1 MQEFSNHSRWCCG
14 RAGVAAGLLLL
25 VTACTAHQPSSRD
38 APWTRAAAQRVDE
51 GFYRVRSGDTLSS
64 IAARYGMGWSR
75 LADANAIRS
84 PDTIYAGQVLRIP
97 DAGERVR
104 RTGTKSNEVASAS
117 GRTAAPSRTRI
128 AAQAEA
134 APKHRPTSSETIAS
148 PPPKAGPAKPE
159 AGSSGAVDGVYQVR
173 AGDNLLA
180 IARELDMPMRQIAT
194 LNDLEAPYRLRVGQE
209 LRLPVAVA
217 GAPMPTAKPAAHVAA
232 PALSGQGFLWPVRG
246 KVVGRF
252 GDSNNGLRRDGINIA
267 ARKGTP
273 VRAAEEGVVVYAD
286 EGIRGYGRMIL
297 LRHDQDYITTY
308 AHNAALLAALGDV
321 VRRGQVI
328 ARVGDSGGVDEAQL
342 HFEIRKG
349 RKPIDPEELLVSA
362 STEVASSN

>member
-1 MQEFSNHSRWCCG
+1 MQEFSNHSLSCWG
-14 RAGVAAGLLLL
+14 RTGIAASLVLL
-25 VTACTAHQPSSRD
+25 VTACTAYQPSSRH
-38 APWTRAAAQRVDE
+38 APSTRAAAQPVDE
-51 GFYRVRSGDTLSS
+51 GFYRVRSGDTLSG
-64 IAARYGMGWSR
+64 IAARHDMGWSR
-75 LADANAIRS
+75 LAAANGIRS

-104 RTGTKSNEVASAS
+104 RAGTRANGVASAPE
-117 GRTAAPSRTRI
+117 RAAEPARTRI
-128 AAQAEA
+128 AAQAGA
-134 APKHRPTSSETIAS
+134 AAKLRPISSETIA
-148 PPPKAGPAKPE
+148 PPPPEAGPAKPE
-159 AGSSGAVDGVYQVR
+159 AASSGAIDGVYRVR

-180 IARELDMPMRQIAT
+180 IARQLDMPMQQIAM
-194 LNDLEAPYRLRVGQE
+194 LNDLEAPYPLQVGQE
-209 LRLPVAVA
+209 LQLPVSVA
-217 GAPMPTAKPAAHVAA
+217 GAPMPTAKPAAHAAA

-252 GDSNNGLRRDGINIA
+252 GDSSNGLRRDGINIA

-273 VRAAEEGVVVYAD
+273 VRAAEDGVVVYAD

-308 AHNAALLAALGDV
+308 AHNAALLTGLGDV

-349 RKPIDPEELLVSA
+349 RKPIDPEELLVNA